1 MHSSCVSPKV
11 APGYAYICILYI
23 CEDQLDSLCVRPLT
37 HPSIHSFVFFFPFSV
52 QRKKGSIS
60 LHGNIHVLCV
70 LYFFA
75 FQFLLHVIQY
85 SSTQSL
91 EISLNLYRYISWAK
105 SHEHVSGDYYYYYYL
120 SAQHQISNTNQRL
133 ALFFLSI
140 ACFSFHISV
149 EKNMNDE
156 TRHALRRRMTTLHTD
171 EYIGAQSINKL
182 KLIATHLVDAKERKK
197 LVRKTWE
204 RERERADEWQQQKKH
219 SVLLQSNA
227 SMSSGVKNK
236 NGPSPITG
244 AEDEPHYLIMSECFV
259 CLCVCVRVCA
269 RHNVSRSHRSRR
281 VGGIEMETI
290 HSKYILFFLF
300 FSLFITKFE
309 YKLKI

>member
-1 MHSSCVSPKV
+1 MCM
-11 APGYAYICILYI
+11 
-23 CEDQLDSLCVRPLT
+23 
-37 HPSIHSFVFFFPFSV
+37 
-52 QRKKGSIS
+52 
-60 LHGNIHVLCV
+60 CV

-197 LVRKTWE
+197 LVRKT
-204 RERERADEWQQQKKH
+204 
-219 SVLLQSNA
+219 
-227 SMSSGVKNK
+227 
-236 NGPSPITG
+236 
-244 AEDEPHYLIMSECFV
+244 
-259 CLCVCVRVCA
+259 
-269 RHNVSRSHRSRR
+269 
-281 VGGIEMETI
+281 
-290 HSKYILFFLF
+290 
-300 FSLFITKFE
+300 
-309 YKLKI
+309 